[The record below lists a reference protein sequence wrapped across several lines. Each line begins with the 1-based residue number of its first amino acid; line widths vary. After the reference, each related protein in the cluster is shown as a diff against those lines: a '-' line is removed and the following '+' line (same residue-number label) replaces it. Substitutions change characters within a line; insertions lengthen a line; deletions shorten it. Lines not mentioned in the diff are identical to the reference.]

1 MDKYNTK
8 TTINKWFSFIK
19 TESLSLTAR
28 QSIHQFD
35 AYTKKLTFER
45 VLKLFL
51 FAINNE
57 TESLRHLDQQLVD
70 PKLKKAVGVNRIS
83 YSQLS
88 RALKVIDNEV
98 LLEIFIS
105 YCHSFVKRP
114 RVILINESI

>member
-1 MDKYNTK
+1 MTYPRPIQRTYNMDKYNTK

-83 YSQLS
+83 YSQL
-88 RALKVIDNEV
+88 
-98 LLEIFIS
+98 IS
-105 YCHSFVKRP
+105 ASQNYH
-114 RVILINESI
+114 